1 MQIPELVLFDLDGT
15 LVDSVP
21 DLAYSIDLALR
32 ELDIPMH
39 GEDMIRTWVGRG
51 ADKLVK
57 AALTGDMDGEP
68 DEDLFNKAFDLF
80 SDIYIRNTS
89 KRSTLYPGVRE
100 GMDHMLKLGCKLG
113 CVTNKRGRFTEPV
126 LKSLDLFDDFSIV
139 MSGDTLP
146 KKKPDPDQLLHAAET
161 LGTTPEKT
169 LMVGDSVNDL
179 HAARAANMPILCVTY
194 GYNHG
199 NDIADSSPDML
210 VDSLVEMIELFPS

>member
-32 ELDIPMH
+32 ELDMPMH

-139 MSGDTLP
+139 MSGDSLP
-146 KKKPDPDQLLHAAET
+146 KKKPDPDQLLYAAKK

-179 HAARAANMPILCVTY
+179 RAARAANMPILCVTY

-210 VDSLVEMIELFPS
+210 VNSLAEMIELFPL

>member
-1 MQIPELVLFDLDGT
+1 METPELVLFDLDGT

-32 ELDIPMH
+32 ELDMPMH
-39 GEDMIRTWVGRG
+39 GEEKIRTWVGRG

-57 AALTGDMDGEP
+57 AALTGEMDGEP
-68 DEDLFNKAFDLF
+68 DEDLFNKAFELF

-100 GMDHMLKLGCKLG
+100 GMDHMVKLGCKLG

-126 LKSLDLFDDFSIV
+126 LESLGILDDFSIV

-146 KKKPDPDQLLHAAET
+146 KKKPEPDQLLHAAET
-161 LGTTPEKT
+161 LGTTPQKS

-179 HAARAANMPILCVTY
+179 RAARAANMPILCVTY

-199 NDIADSSPDML
+199 HDIADSNPDIL
-210 VDSLVEMIELFPS
+210 VDSLAEMIELFS